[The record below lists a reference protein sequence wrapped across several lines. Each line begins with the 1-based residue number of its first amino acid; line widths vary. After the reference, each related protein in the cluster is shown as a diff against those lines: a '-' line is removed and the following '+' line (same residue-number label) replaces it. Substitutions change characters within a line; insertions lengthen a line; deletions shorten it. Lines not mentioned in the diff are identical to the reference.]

1 MSVFNEKYA
10 SLYES
15 IHAEK
20 NYSQEVNQI
29 QKILAAKS
37 PQVKTILN
45 FGCGT
50 GKHDFLLANLGF
62 EVIGVDR
69 SHEMLKL
76 AKNKQCKE
84 NPSFLHTDESDLINN
99 DSIDASLCLFDV
111 FSYFTEDSSILN
123 FFTFIKK
130 KSKKSSL
137 LIFDFWYLPAV
148 VHMKPA
154 TRKKSFRT
162 NHSLVTRICEA
173 SMDISTSCIDANHE
187 FFVKNE
193 KGIETFAETHRM
205 RCFTKNE
212 IRIILNQMGFEL
224 NALGT
229 WSNPDKEPEL
239 NDWSVLAIA
248 SRID

>member
-1 MSVFNEKYA
+1 MSVFKENYA
-10 SLYES
+10 ALYDS

-20 NYSQEVNQI
+20 NYSKEAKQI
-29 QKILAAKS
+29 QKILTAKS
-37 PQVKTILN
+37 SQIKTILN

-62 EVIGVDR
+62 EVIGIDR
-69 SHEMLKL
+69 SHEMLNL
-76 AKNKQCKE
+76 AKSKQCKD
-84 NPSFLHTDESDLINN
+84 NPSFHHTDESDLITN

-111 FSYFTEDSSILN
+111 FSYFTEDSDILN
-123 FFTFIKK
+123 FFKFIKK

-154 TRKKSFRT
+154 TRKKSFRM

-212 IRIILNQMGFEL
+212 IRNILNQMGFEL

-229 WSNPDKEPEL
+229 WNDPEKEPEL